1 MTDDLRML
9 DELEALEKRATPV
22 PWSVVRSVTCGHLR
36 AGHNMN
42 TAEPAKEWTNHDIDL
57 IEDARNALPTL
68 LRLARRGLEA
78 EAAAQRA
85 ERAEAEASRVRIAA
99 KVALKF
105 LESDDANA
113 KRDAVKFLN
122 AALSPAPAAGETK
135 VSVTITEK
143 PSGGI
148 CVDLSPNPSM
158 LPDGD
163 VKTTAQKI
171 EKALASWGFI
181 NTIRTGYSATALKLA
196 GQEEPDAGGAA

>member
-1 MTDDLRML
+1 MRSTVDRMTVDSGTAPTR
-9 DELEALEKRATPV
+9 LERRKERTRQAMIDAAKRIV
-22 PWSVVRSVTCGHLR
+22 
-36 AGHNMN
+36 
-42 TAEPAKEWTNHDIDL
+42 
-57 IEDARNALPTL
+57 
-68 LRLARRGLEA
+68 
-78 EAAAQRA
+78 A
-85 ERAEAEASRVRIAA
+85 ER
-99 KVALKF
+99 
-105 LESDDANA
+105 
-113 KRDAVKFLN
+113 
-122 AALSPAPAAGETK
+122 GT